1 MTERTSG
8 RERGLRP
15 AHRLAAAALTLGA
28 LAPLAACGSSGPQE
42 APPAAGDVPAYEV
55 ARQDVLAAVQQVV
68 GADGWAQDDD
78 ASATA
83 QDDGRCV
90 VFLPDAS
97 TTRAG
102 GEGYDLL
109 ADVPDALAPVLD
121 EHGFGKPS
129 GVEEAEHGGTASVT
143 AVDAAGWEVRV
154 TADGD
159 VVRLDMSGPVDLD
172 PCAGSALPE
181 LA

>member
-15 AHRLAAAALTLGA
+15 ARRLAAAALTLGA
-28 LAPLAACGSSGPQE
+28 LAPLAACGGSGPQE
-42 APPAAGDVPAYEV
+42 APPAADDVPAYEV

-102 GEGYDLL
+102 
-109 ADVPDALAPVLD
+109 VPDALAPVLD
-121 EHGFGKPS
+121 EHGFGEPS

-159 VVRLDMSGPVDLD
+159 VVRLDMAGPVALD